1 MKLSFVLSGLA
12 SIVTLATA
20 AHIMQE
26 AIAKRSYTEQRDLLP
41 NAEKREE
48 LDANDFNYFDYC
60 TCP

>member
-1 MKLSFVLSGLA
+1 MTA
-12 SIVTLATA
+12 SNPIQYLEVDLLPD
-20 AHIMQE
+20 
-26 AIAKRSYTEQRDLLP
+26 TEQRDLLP